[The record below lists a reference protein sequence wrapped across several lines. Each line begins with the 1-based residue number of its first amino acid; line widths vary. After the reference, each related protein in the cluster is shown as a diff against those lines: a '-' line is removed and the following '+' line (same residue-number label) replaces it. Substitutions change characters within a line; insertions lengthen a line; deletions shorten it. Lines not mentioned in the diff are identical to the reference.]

1 MKINIINIAKK
12 IPCAYLYFCTI
23 QIICLTAIWILS
35 SLILNEQV
43 INKTI
48 IEGLF
53 FFCIWSFMI
62 GGINTIFIII
72 LYFLNINKEILI
84 NRKACITESVLF
96 YILNAV
102 ISFIIDKIP
111 TEIKFYHHTI
121 IADDGNIISSNAYLA
136 KFWYTD
142 EAQIIYVY
150 AILFLFYVIKKYFIV
165 IIKSSFKIKTF
176 IFSAIEIFMTPI
188 I

>member
-1 MKINIINIAKK
+1 
-12 IPCAYLYFCTI
+12 
-23 QIICLTAIWILS
+23 
-35 SLILNEQV
+35 
-43 INKTI
+43 
-48 IEGLF
+48 
-53 FFCIWSFMI
+53 MI

-102 ISFIIDKIP
+102 ISFIIDKVP
-111 TEIKFYHHTI
+111 TEIKFYHHAI
-121 IADDGNIISSNAYLA
+121 IADDGNIISSNAYSA

-150 AILFLFYVIKKYFIV
+150 AILFLFYVIKKILYRYH
-165 IIKSSFKIKTF
+165 
-176 IFSAIEIFMTPI
+176 
-188 I
+188 